1 MFRCSW
7 GYRLSGP
14 PGLECLAS
22 GHWSGP
28 IPRCRGKHLVNLYP
42 NFKKFLM
49 LIAMKL
55 QLGSEETKR
64 KIIGIEN

>member
-28 IPRCRGKHLVNLYP
+28 IPRCRGNKTTTFSNLHP
-42 NFKKFLM
+42 NLRY
-49 LIAMKL
+49 
-55 QLGSEETKR
+55 S
-64 KIIGIEN
+64 